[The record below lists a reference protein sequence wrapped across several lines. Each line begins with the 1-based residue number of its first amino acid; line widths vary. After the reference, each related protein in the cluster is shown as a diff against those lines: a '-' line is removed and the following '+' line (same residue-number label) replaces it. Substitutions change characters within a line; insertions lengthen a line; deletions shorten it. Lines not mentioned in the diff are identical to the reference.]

1 MFMAIINFLILNWD
15 SVLIVLAAIALIC
28 FLIWKGQKSIVY
40 QMIYKIVTELEKQ
53 YGGGT
58 GSLKLAAAIDIL
70 YPKLPKVI
78 KWLVNAETL
87 TKWIEDGLTKAKD
100 IWQKNAAINQ
110 YINNETESKTEA
122 SV

>member
-1 MFMAIINFLILNWD
+1 MAIINFIIENWD
-15 SVLIVLAAIALIC
+15 SVLVVLAAITLVC
-28 FLIWKGQKSIVY
+28 FLVWKGQKSIVY

-78 KWLVNAETL
+78 KTFVNADTL
-87 TKWIEDGLTKAKD
+87 TKWIEDGLAKAKE

-110 YINNETESKTEA
+110 YINKETEKTTEA
-122 SV
+122 SS

>member
-1 MFMAIINFLILNWD
+1 MAIINFLILNWD
-15 SVLIVLAAIALIC
+15 SVLIVLVAIALIC

-110 YINNETESKTEA
+110 YIKNETESKTEA